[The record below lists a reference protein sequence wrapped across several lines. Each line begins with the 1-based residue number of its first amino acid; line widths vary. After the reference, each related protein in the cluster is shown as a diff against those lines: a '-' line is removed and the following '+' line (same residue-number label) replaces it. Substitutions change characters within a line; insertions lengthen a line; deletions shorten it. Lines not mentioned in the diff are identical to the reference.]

1 MFINNLICLLIPE
14 VITYLFDKRGGHSK
28 KSKIII
34 SIMRVIKTTLSSY
47 LLTVLTSD
55 ISNKVEAFELRL
67 FKDIQMAAN

>member
-14 VITYLFDKRGGHSK
+14 VITYLFDKKGGQSK